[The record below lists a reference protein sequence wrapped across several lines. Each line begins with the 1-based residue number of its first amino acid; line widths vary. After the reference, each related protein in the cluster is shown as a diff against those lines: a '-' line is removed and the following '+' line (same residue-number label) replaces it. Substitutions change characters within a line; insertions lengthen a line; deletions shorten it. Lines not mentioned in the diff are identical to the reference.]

1 LIKRIASEVQK
12 FSTSANRQPQGGWWT
27 SSKSLLVNQI
37 LRCLEV
43 TLVTVVWHRS
53 CTPLTVKSK
62 ENNFVLKQGDRAVTN
77 TSIKIAVSVLFVAVA
92 LAMAPM
98 ASANSVTFN
107 LSSNNLGIAGSV
119 GTVTIADDGT
129 NKVLVTITMNSAFS
143 VKLDGKD
150 TFAFNGSMSG
160 LTLSSVGT
168 ISTDF
173 GSGTGFDKLMTG
185 KNIPTVGPFAFDY
198 FNVDGL
204 KGFTSAD
211 TVTFVLTATGL
222 SASDFTGV
230 AVHFCAAPGSKCSP
244 ITGFATGTPG
254 TSPVPEPG
262 SLGLLGTGLVG
273 LGGLIRRRLSSK
285 AV

>member
-1 LIKRIASEVQK
+1 VRI
-12 FSTSANRQPQGGWWT
+12 TS
-27 SSKSLLVNQI
+27 L
-37 LRCLEV
+37 
-43 TLVTVVWHRS
+43 
-53 CTPLTVKSK
+53 
-62 ENNFVLKQGDRAVTN
+62 
-77 TSIKIAVSVLFVAVA
+77 KIAVSVLVVAAA

-143 VKLDGKD
+143 VKVDGKD
-150 TFAFNGSMSG
+150 TVAFNGSLPG
-160 LTLSSVGT
+160 LKLSSVGT

-173 GSGTGFDKLMTG
+173 GSGSGFDKLVLG
-185 KNIPTVGPFAFDY
+185 KNIPTVGTFAFDY

-204 KGFTSAD
+204 THGVTSAN

-222 SASDFTGV
+222 SASDFTEV
-230 AVHFCAAPGSKCSP
+230 AVHFCAAPGSKCSQ

-254 TSPVPEPG
+254 VATVPEPG

-273 LGGLIRRRLSSK
+273 LGGLIRRRLLSK
-285 AV
+285 TI